1 MLSSIWLYLTKFVEL
16 FNYNYETMNQ
26 DLTDEE
32 MVEIE
37 FALISDDEKS
47 KLNYEFVTNQTM
59 NQMLRLP

>member
-16 FNYNYETMNQ
+16 FNYNYETRNQ